1 MHNIWTL
8 IQREYLER
16 VRTRSFVI
24 FTLLMPAA
32 MAGIVLIPTKVAQMN
47 SGGERHLV
55 IVADD
60 MKLGDTVGHQLAAPK
75 PGRGA
80 DDEFSQSQMGATI
93 IYTIQVV
100 NDTSDAERDRLNRQV
115 SDGKITGFL
124 WLTDDALAKHK
135 VVYSTKEAAD
145 FEQSSDLR
153 SAIRTGIIRQDLEQ
167 RGITG
172 TDVDSMLTPVKLETI
187 RVEKG
192 HQGTSGSTIFLTAF
206 GMVMLLYAVVLVYG
220 MTVMRSVIEEKST
233 RILEVLLSTVTSKE
247 LLAGKILG
255 VGAVGLTQIVVW
267 VVFAALFSAPGL
279 VAAKPFVG
287 QLRIPMAGMIAFAV
301 FFLLGYLL
309 YSSMYAA
316 IGSMVN
322 TDQEAQQMQWP
333 AMMPILIAI
342 FLMNAVIQHPNST
355 MAFWLSIIPFFA
367 PILMLVRIL
376 IEQPPMWQIVLCIGI
391 MLATIYGLV
400 MLAARIYRVGI
411 LMYGKRPTLPEL
423 RRWLRYAG

>member
-1 MHNIWTL
+1 MRNIWTL

-16 VRTRSFVI
+16 VRTRSFII

-32 MAGIVLIPTKVAQMN
+32 MAGIVFVPTKIAQMS
-47 SGGERHLV
+47 SGGERQIV

-60 MKLGDTVGHQLAAPK
+60 MKLGETVGHQLAVPK
-75 PGRGA
+75 PNRGS
-80 DDEFSQSQMGATI
+80 DDEFGQSDVPTVYA
-93 IYTIQVV
+93 IQVV
-100 NDTSDAERDRLNRQV
+100 NDTSDAERDRLNQQV
-115 SDGKITGFL
+115 SAGKITGYL
-124 WLTDDALAKHK
+124 WLSDAALEKHK

-153 SAIRTGIIRQDLEQ
+153 SALRSAVIKLNLQQ
-167 RGITG
+167 RGMAG
-172 TDVDSMLTPVKLETI
+172 DDVDAMLKPIKLETV
-187 RVEKG
+187 RVERG
-192 HQGTSGSTIFLTAF
+192 RQGASGSTVFLTAF

-220 MTVMRSVIEEKST
+220 MAVMRSVIEEKST

-255 VGAVGLTQIVVW
+255 VGAVGLTQIIVW
-267 VVFAALFSAPGL
+267 IIFAALFSAPGL
-279 VAAKPFVG
+279 IAAKSLLG
-287 QLRIPMAGMIAFAV
+287 QVHIPVLGMIAFGI

-309 YSSMYAA
+309 YSAMYAA

-333 AMMPILIAI
+333 AMLPILIAV
-342 FLMNAVIQHPNST
+342 FLMNAVIQHPNSAL
-355 MAFWLSIIPFFA
+355 AFWLSIIPFFA

-391 MLATIYGLV
+391 MLATIYGLW